1 MKELQGKFIYYKMGD
16 EATDDYSEE
25 HLFAVPPLAGT
36 LSERGTKAILFD
48 DLGNV
53 LYVLS
58 PAAAAEVVTLWR
70 TGRGSVDM
78 TYTWNEYG
86 RPSIYTTMAV
96 TAEILA
102 GDVDGAPPPSS

>member
-53 LYVLS
+53 LYVHHPLRLS
-58 PAAAAEVVTLWR
+58 HSGGQGE
-70 TGRGSVDM
+70 
-78 TYTWNEYG
+78 
-86 RPSIYTTMAV
+86 
-96 TAEILA
+96 
-102 GDVDGAPPPSS
+102 GAWT